1 PDSVS
6 SGNSTRSAPSSAC
19 ACRAVVTT
27 RSAFPCTSPTSRSS
41 CASAIRSDCF
51 ISCANGGRAL
61 ILPWAQRRRLPAAA
75 RLPTTGRPARGLAA
89 LLRRGAPLP
98 RVAAPPRTE
107 APWRGAPARP
117 LLPPPRAAPPFGARR
132 LVPAAAALDVL
143 AATCTLGG
151 L

>member
-1 PDSVS
+1 
-6 SGNSTRSAPSSAC
+6 
-19 ACRAVVTT
+19 
-27 RSAFPCTSPTSRSS
+27 
-41 CASAIRSDCF
+41 
-51 ISCANGGRAL
+51 
-61 ILPWAQRRRLPAAA
+61 
-75 RLPTTGRPARGLAA
+75 TTGRPARGLAA

-151 L
+151 LATAGSAGRCAAVERMRTGRLRSSSAMVDPSSAGDFTVRTLAFLKASYLSAAVPLPPATIAPAWPIRFPGGAVTPAM